1 MLEGMRRLLEL
12 GALSATVE
20 TGDMEPANAL
30 YRVCGFTEEYRG
42 HDFER
47 DLQARPPRGYNRAAM
62 TSRFRGGEIYG
73 ITIPTVFDENNS
85 IRCAGCGEL
94 IEGRPF
100 RITILDIVSPEAP
113 PSWAVGAALNPGP
126 HQFHS
131 EPGHFRAWA
140 RKRGFLFCRLSDV
153 REIMRPVPI
162 PGDAPRW
169 GLCDGLHRQ
178 SHEFVPA

>member
-1 MLEGMRRLLEL
+1 
-12 GALSATVE
+12 
-20 TGDMEPANAL
+20 
-30 YRVCGFTEEYRG
+30 
-42 HDFER
+42 
-47 DLQARPPRGYNRAAM
+47 M

-73 ITIPTVFDENNS
+73 ITIPTVFDDNNS
-85 IRCAGCGEL
+85 IRCAGCGEP
-94 IEGRPF
+94 ITGTPF
-100 RITILDIVSPEAP
+100 RITILDIVAPEAP